1 MDKILSG
8 KTVAID
14 IKRQIKSYTE
24 ELKASGKSLK
34 ISSILVGDDG
44 GSVYYQNFQE
54 KLANNLGIDF
64 EKIKLDESIS
74 EENLKLKIEELNK
87 DDSVNGIML
96 LLPLPKHI
104 DERSVTNLIDADK
117 DLDCL
122 SEVSVGR
129 FYKGEKCFMPCTPNS
144 VITLLKAYN
153 IEIEGKE
160 VVIIGRSNIVGKPL
174 FQMFLNENATVTV
187 CHSRTKNLKEVCKR
201 ANILVVAIGRA
212 NFIDS
217 SYVREGAVVI
227 DVGTSE
233 VNGKITGDVNF
244 DDVYE
249 KASLITPVPGGVGSL
264 TTTLLLKNVCKEL
277 DYNET
282 KDIIC
287 W

>member
-14 IKRQIKSYTE
+14 IKGQIKNYTE

-104 DERSVTNLIDADK
+104 DERAVTNLIDADK

-201 ANILVVAIGRA
+201 ADILVVAIGRA

-244 DDVYE
+244 DDVYD

-277 DYNET
+277 D
-282 KDIIC
+282 
-287 W
+287 

>member
-8 KTVAID
+8 KTVSID
-14 IKRQIKSYTE
+14 IKGQIKSYTE

-104 DERSVTNLIDADK
+104 DERAVTNLIDADK

-201 ANILVVAIGRA
+201 ADILVVAIGRA

-277 DYNET
+277 D
-282 KDIIC
+282 
-287 W
+287 

>member
-144 VITLLKAYN
+144 VITLLKDYN

-187 CHSRTKNLKEVCKR
+187 CHSRTKDLKEVCKR
-201 ANILVVAIGRA
+201 ADILVVAIGRA

-277 DYNET
+277 D
-282 KDIIC
+282 
-287 W
+287 

>member
-14 IKRQIKSYTE
+14 IKGQIKNYTE

-104 DERSVTNLIDADK
+104 DERAVTNLIDADK

-201 ANILVVAIGRA
+201 ADILVVAIGRA

-249 KASLITPVPGGVGSL
+249 KASLITPVPGGVGPLTVASL
-264 TTTLLLKNVCKEL
+264 MKQAVILTRKQHGR
-277 DYNET
+277 
-282 KDIIC
+282 
-287 W
+287 

>member
-14 IKRQIKSYTE
+14 IKGQIKNYTE

-187 CHSRTKNLKEVCKR
+187 CHSKTKNLKEVCKR
-201 ANILVVAIGRA
+201 ADILVAAIGRA

-277 DYNET
+277 D
-282 KDIIC
+282 
-287 W
+287 

>member
-14 IKRQIKSYTE
+14 IKGQIKNYTE

-104 DERSVTNLIDADK
+104 DERAVTNLIDADK

-201 ANILVVAIGRA
+201 ADILVVAIGRA

-217 SYVREGAVVI
+217 SYVREGA
-227 DVGTSE
+227 

-277 DYNET
+277 D
-282 KDIIC
+282 
-287 W
+287 

>member
-104 DERSVTNLIDADK
+104 DERVVTNLIDADK

-201 ANILVVAIGRA
+201 ADILVVAIGRA

-277 DYNET
+277 D
-282 KDIIC
+282 
-287 W
+287 

>member
-144 VITLLKAYN
+144 VITLLKDYN

-174 FQMFLNENATVTV
+174 FQMFLNENAPVTV

-201 ANILVVAIGRA
+201 ADILVVAIGRA

-277 DYNET
+277 D
-282 KDIIC
+282 
-287 W
+287 

>member
-14 IKRQIKSYTE
+14 IKGQIKNYTE

-104 DERSVTNLIDADK
+104 DERAVTNLIDADK

-153 IEIEGKE
+153 VEIEGKE

-201 ANILVVAIGRA
+201 ADILVVAIGRA

-244 DDVYE
+244 DDVYD

-277 DYNET
+277 D
-282 KDIIC
+282 
-287 W
+287 

>member
-14 IKRQIKSYTE
+14 IKGQIKSYTE

-104 DERSVTNLIDADK
+104 DERVVTNLIDADK

-174 FQMFLNENATVTV
+174 FQMFLNENATVTL
-187 CHSRTKNLKEVCKR
+187 CHSKTKNLKEVCKR
-201 ANILVVAIGRA
+201 ADILVVAIGRA

-277 DYNET
+277 D
-282 KDIIC
+282 
-287 W
+287 

>member
-104 DERSVTNLIDADK
+104 DERAVTNLIDADK

-129 FYKGEKCFMPCTPNS
+129 FYKGEKCFIPCTPNS

-201 ANILVVAIGRA
+201 ADILVVAIGRA

-277 DYNET
+277 D
-282 KDIIC
+282 
-287 W
+287 

>member
-104 DERSVTNLIDADK
+104 DERLVTNLIDADK

-201 ANILVVAIGRA
+201 ADILVVAIGRA

-277 DYNET
+277 D
-282 KDIIC
+282 
-287 W
+287 

>member
-14 IKRQIKSYTE
+14 IKGQIKNYTE

-104 DERSVTNLIDADK
+104 DERAVTNLIDADK

-201 ANILVVAIGRA
+201 AAILVVAIGRA

-277 DYNET
+277 D
-282 KDIIC
+282 
-287 W
+287 

>member
-14 IKRQIKSYTE
+14 IKGQIKSYTE

-104 DERSVTNLIDADK
+104 DERAVTNLIDADK

-129 FYKGEKCFMPCTPNS
+129 FYKGEKCFIPCTPNS

-187 CHSRTKNLKEVCKR
+187 CHSKTKNLKEVCNR
-201 ANILVVAIGRA
+201 ADILVVAIGRA

-277 DYNET
+277 D
-282 KDIIC
+282 
-287 W
+287 

>member
-14 IKRQIKSYTE
+14 IKGQIKNYTE

-104 DERSVTNLIDADK
+104 DERAVTNLIDADK

-187 CHSRTKNLKEVCKR
+187 CHSRTKNLKEVCNR
-201 ANILVVAIGRA
+201 ADILVVAIGRA

-277 DYNET
+277 D
-282 KDIIC
+282 
-287 W
+287 

>member
-14 IKRQIKSYTE
+14 IKGQIKSYTE

-104 DERSVTNLIDADK
+104 DERVVTNLIDADK

-187 CHSRTKNLKEVCKR
+187 CHSKTKNLKEVCKR
-201 ANILVVAIGRA
+201 ADILVVAIGRA

-277 DYNET
+277 D
-282 KDIIC
+282 
-287 W
+287 

>member
-14 IKRQIKSYTE
+14 IKGQIKSYTE

-54 KLANNLGIDF
+54 KLANSLGIDF

-96 LLPLPKHI
+96 LLPLPEHI
-104 DERSVTNLIDADK
+104 DERVVTNLIDADK

-187 CHSRTKNLKEVCKR
+187 CHSKTKNLKEVCKR
-201 ANILVVAIGRA
+201 ADILVVAIGRA

-244 DDVYE
+244 GDVYE

-277 DYNET
+277 D
-282 KDIIC
+282 
-287 W
+287 

>member
-14 IKRQIKSYTE
+14 IKGQIKNYTE

-34 ISSILVGDDG
+34 ISSILVGADG

-104 DERSVTNLIDADK
+104 DERAVTNLIDADK

-201 ANILVVAIGRA
+201 ADILVVAIGRA

-277 DYNET
+277 D
-282 KDIIC
+282 
-287 W
+287 

>member
-117 DLDCL
+117 ELKL
-122 SEVSVGR
+122 
-129 FYKGEKCFMPCTPNS
+129 GE
-144 VITLLKAYN
+144 
-153 IEIEGKE
+153 
-160 VVIIGRSNIVGKPL
+160 
-174 FQMFLNENATVTV
+174 
-187 CHSRTKNLKEVCKR
+187 
-201 ANILVVAIGRA
+201 
-212 NFIDS
+212 
-217 SYVREGAVVI
+217 
-227 DVGTSE
+227 
-233 VNGKITGDVNF
+233 
-244 DDVYE
+244 
-249 KASLITPVPGGVGSL
+249 
-264 TTTLLLKNVCKEL
+264 
-277 DYNET
+277 
-282 KDIIC
+282 
-287 W
+287 

>member
-14 IKRQIKSYTE
+14 IKGQIKNYTE

-104 DERSVTNLIDADK
+104 DERLVTNLIDADK

-187 CHSRTKNLKEVCKR
+187 CHSKTKNLKEVCKR
-201 ANILVVAIGRA
+201 ADILVAAIGRA

-277 DYNET
+277 D
-282 KDIIC
+282 
-287 W
+287 

>member
-14 IKRQIKSYTE
+14 IKGQIKNYTE

-74 EENLKLKIEELNK
+74 EENLKLKIVELNK

-104 DERSVTNLIDADK
+104 DERAVTNLIDADK

-201 ANILVVAIGRA
+201 ADILVVAIGRA

-277 DYNET
+277 D
-282 KDIIC
+282 
-287 W
+287 

>member
-14 IKRQIKSYTE
+14 IKGQIKNYTE

-104 DERSVTNLIDADK
+104 DERLVTNLIDADK

-187 CHSRTKNLKEVCKR
+187 CHSKTKNLKEVCKR
-201 ANILVVAIGRA
+201 ADILVVAIGRA

-277 DYNET
+277 D
-282 KDIIC
+282 
-287 W
+287 

>member
-14 IKRQIKSYTE
+14 IKGQIKSYTE
-24 ELKASGKSLK
+24 DLKASGKSLK

-129 FYKGEKCFMPCTPNS
+129 LYKGEKCFMPCTPNS

-187 CHSRTKNLKEVCKR
+187 CHSITKNLKEVCKR
-201 ANILVVAIGRA
+201 ADILVVAIGRA

-277 DYNET
+277 D
-282 KDIIC
+282 
-287 W
+287 

>member
-14 IKRQIKSYTE
+14 IKGQIKNYTE

-104 DERSVTNLIDADK
+104 DERAVTNLIDADK

-122 SEVSVGR
+122 SEISVGR
-129 FYKGEKCFMPCTPNS
+129 FYKGEECFMPCTPNS

-187 CHSRTKNLKEVCKR
+187 CHSKTKNLKEVCKR
-201 ANILVVAIGRA
+201 ADILVVAIGRA

-277 DYNET
+277 D
-282 KDIIC
+282 
-287 W
+287 

>member
-14 IKRQIKSYTE
+14 IKGQIKSYTE

-104 DERSVTNLIDADK
+104 DERLVTNLIDADK

-187 CHSRTKNLKEVCKR
+187 CHSKTKNLKEVCKR
-201 ANILVVAIGRA
+201 ADILVVAIGRA

-277 DYNET
+277 D
-282 KDIIC
+282 
-287 W
+287 

>member
-14 IKRQIKSYTE
+14 IKGQIKSYTE

-54 KLANNLGIDF
+54 KLANSLGIDF

-96 LLPLPKHI
+96 LLPLPEHI
-104 DERSVTNLIDADK
+104 DERVVTNLIDADK

-129 FYKGEKCFMPCTPNS
+129 FYKGENCFMPCTPNS

-187 CHSRTKNLKEVCKR
+187 CHSKTKNLKEVCKR
-201 ANILVVAIGRA
+201 ADILVVAIGRA

-277 DYNET
+277 D
-282 KDIIC
+282 
-287 W
+287 

>member
-14 IKRQIKSYTE
+14 IKGQIKSYTE

-153 IEIEGKE
+153 VEIECKE

-201 ANILVVAIGRA
+201 ADILVVAIGRA

-277 DYNET
+277 D
-282 KDIIC
+282 
-287 W
+287 

>member
-14 IKRQIKSYTE
+14 IKGQIKNYTE

-64 EKIKLDESIS
+64 EKIKLDEIIS

-104 DERSVTNLIDADK
+104 DERAVTNLIDADK

-201 ANILVVAIGRA
+201 ADILVVAIGRA

-277 DYNET
+277 D
-282 KDIIC
+282 
-287 W
+287 

>member
-14 IKRQIKSYTE
+14 IKGQIKSYTE

-64 EKIKLDESIS
+64 EKIKLHESIS

-96 LLPLPKHI
+96 LLPLPEHI
-104 DERSVTNLIDADK
+104 DERVVTNLIDADK

-187 CHSRTKNLKEVCKR
+187 CHSKTKNLKEVCKR
-201 ANILVVAIGRA
+201 ADILVVAIGRA

-277 DYNET
+277 D
-282 KDIIC
+282 
-287 W
+287 

>member
-14 IKRQIKSYTE
+14 IKGQIKSYTE

-54 KLANNLGIDF
+54 KLANSLGIDF

-104 DERSVTNLIDADK
+104 DERVVTNLIDADK

-187 CHSRTKNLKEVCKR
+187 CHSKTKNLKEVCKR
-201 ANILVVAIGRA
+201 ADILVVAIGRA

-277 DYNET
+277 D
-282 KDIIC
+282 
-287 W
+287 

>member
-14 IKRQIKSYTE
+14 IKGQIKSYTE

-104 DERSVTNLIDADK
+104 DERLVTNLIDADK

-201 ANILVVAIGRA
+201 ADILVVAIGRA

-277 DYNET
+277 D
-282 KDIIC
+282 
-287 W
+287 

>member
-14 IKRQIKSYTE
+14 IKGQSKSYTE
-24 ELKASGKSLK
+24 ELPASGKSLK

-104 DERSVTNLIDADK
+104 DERAVTNLIDADK

-201 ANILVVAIGRA
+201 ADILVVAIGRA

-277 DYNET
+277 D
-282 KDIIC
+282 
-287 W
+287 

>member
-14 IKRQIKSYTE
+14 IKGQIKSYTE

-104 DERSVTNLIDADK
+104 DERLVTNLIDADK

-187 CHSRTKNLKEVCKR
+187 CHSKTKNLKEVCKR
-201 ANILVVAIGRA
+201 ADILVAAIGRA

-277 DYNET
+277 D
-282 KDIIC
+282 
-287 W
+287 

>member
-14 IKRQIKSYTE
+14 IKGQIKNYTE

-104 DERSVTNLIDADK
+104 DERAVTNLIDADK

-187 CHSRTKNLKEVCKR
+187 CHSKTKNLKEVCKR
-201 ANILVVAIGRA
+201 ADILVVAIGRA

-277 DYNET
+277 D
-282 KDIIC
+282 
-287 W
+287 

>member
-104 DERSVTNLIDADK
+104 DERAVTNLIDADK

-122 SEVSVGR
+122 SELSVGR

-201 ANILVVAIGRA
+201 ADILVVAIGRA

-277 DYNET
+277 D
-282 KDIIC
+282 
-287 W
+287 

>member
-14 IKRQIKSYTE
+14 IKGQIKNYTE

-104 DERSVTNLIDADK
+104 DERAVTNLIDADK

-201 ANILVVAIGRA
+201 ADILVVAIGRA

-233 VNGKITGDVNF
+233 VNGKITGEVNF

-277 DYNET
+277 D
-282 KDIIC
+282 
-287 W
+287 

>member
-14 IKRQIKSYTE
+14 IKGQIKSYTE

-96 LLPLPKHI
+96 LLPLPEHI
-104 DERSVTNLIDADK
+104 DERVVTNLIDADK

-187 CHSRTKNLKEVCKR
+187 CHSKTKNLKEVCKR
-201 ANILVVAIGRA
+201 ADILVVAIGRA

-277 DYNET
+277 D
-282 KDIIC
+282 
-287 W
+287 

>member
-104 DERSVTNLIDADK
+104 DERAVTNLIDADK

-129 FYKGEKCFMPCTPNS
+129 FYKGEKCFIPCTPNS

-187 CHSRTKNLKEVCKR
+187 CHSKTKNLKEVCNR
-201 ANILVVAIGRA
+201 ADILVVAIGRA

-277 DYNET
+277 D
-282 KDIIC
+282 
-287 W
+287 

>member
-1 MDKILSG
+1 
-8 KTVAID
+8 
-14 IKRQIKSYTE
+14 
-24 ELKASGKSLK
+24 
-34 ISSILVGDDG
+34 
-44 GSVYYQNFQE
+44 
-54 KLANNLGIDF
+54 
-64 EKIKLDESIS
+64 
-74 EENLKLKIEELNK
+74 
-87 DDSVNGIML
+87 ML

-153 IEIEGKE
+153 VEIEGKE
-160 VVIIGRSNIVGKPL
+160 VVIVGRSNIVGKPL

-201 ANILVVAIGRA
+201 ADILVVAIGRA

-233 VNGKITGDVNF
+233 VNGKIMGDVNF

-277 DYNET
+277 D
-282 KDIIC
+282 
-287 W
+287 